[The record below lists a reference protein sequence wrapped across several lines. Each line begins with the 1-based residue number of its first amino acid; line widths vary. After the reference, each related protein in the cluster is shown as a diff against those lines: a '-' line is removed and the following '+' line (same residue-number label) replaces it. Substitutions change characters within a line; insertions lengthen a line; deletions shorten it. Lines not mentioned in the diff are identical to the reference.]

1 MNLAKSFRSATR
13 LAHGLP
19 MLLMSLGLWL
29 GMSALAQSVE
39 PALISNIED
48 GNQGLLL
55 AQPASGLP
63 TPAQTAF
70 NLPTGARPHGLAF
83 RGADALFQD
92 FVQPVLYRAPLG
104 GASVTAVT
112 LNGRSNGSGTLAVE
126 PLGRFALSIGESSQ
140 GVGEAVAIDFRV
152 APPLVAPIA
161 GNLRVLTF
169 VTAAVDF
176 APDRRAFVCHTNGVS
191 VLSPPYASVDFTM
204 AFPAVTQSPSMCRLS
219 RDGSRLFVTRVLS
232 ETVPSVNGVR
242 TTVAPYSTASTF
254 VDLPAPGDVQGLG
267 PMAVSPDGQALIV
280 GQQFL
285 FPPAFA
291 GARARAFLL
300 RAPFIPGVV
309 YQELALPPSVTGT
322 VCTDQGNVSDCPGF
336 EHIEVSHDGSLA
348 ILTGN
353 SGADVAG
360 AADHV
365 PAVFIRDPFNDA
377 TRVSVAVQIGAPGAP
392 EGRGAGGVRFR
403 PDRVFADS
411 MDGTP

>member
-1 MNLAKSFRSATR
+1 MNVGNPLKSTAAIAQRVALLLSLCSSAI
-13 LAHGLP
+13 
-19 MLLMSLGLWL
+19 
-29 GMSALAQSVE
+29 AQPVE
-39 PALISNIED
+39 PVLISNIED

-55 AQPASGLP
+55 TDPVAGLP
-63 TPAQTAF
+63 TPVQTAF
-70 NLPTGARPHGLAF
+70 NLPPGARPHGLAF
-83 RGADALFQD
+83 LGAHALFQD
-92 FVQPVLYRAPLG
+92 FVQPVLYRAPLAG
-104 GASVTAVT
+104 TSASAIT
-112 LNGRSNGSGTLAVE
+112 LNGRSTGSGTLAVE
-126 PLGRFALSIGESSQ
+126 PLGRFALSVGESGL
-140 GVGEAVAIDFRV
+140 GVGEAVVIDFRTVPPQV
-152 APPLVAPIA
+152 ATIA

-169 VTAAVDF
+169 VTAAIDF

-191 VLSPPYASVDFTM
+191 VLSPPYTSVDFTM
-204 AFPAVTQSPSMCRLS
+204 AFPAVIQSPSMCRLS

-232 ETVPSVNGVR
+232 ETVPSINGVR

-309 YQELALPPSVTGT
+309 YQELTMPPGVTGM

-360 AADHV
+360 AADRV